1 MTLDLEALVRP
12 AAVQDVQPLEE
23 FIRPFVES
31 DRLLPRTTGE
41 LTSLIENGFVAELQG
56 RIAGFAAL
64 EVYSPKLAEIRSL
77 AVAPIHQGRGI
88 GRRLVVPASHARKNT
103 TFWKSW
109 PSRRRKISSSGAVSI
124 TRFPVRRK
132 RCSFKRDRLNAP
144 VRFIDSA
151 RH

>member
-12 AAVQDVQPLEE
+12 AAVQDVQPLED

-88 GRRLVVPASHARKNT
+88 GRRLVDACIARAKEHN
-103 TFWKSW
+103 
-109 PSRRRKISSSGAVSI
+109 ILEVMAI
-124 TRFPVRRK
+124 TATEDFFQ
-132 RCSFKRDRLNAP
+132 RCGFDYTLPGQKKAL
-144 VRFIDSA
+144 FIQT
-151 RH
+151 R

>member
-88 GRRLVVPASHARKNT
+88 GRRLVDACIARAKEHN
-103 TFWKSW
+103 
-109 PSRRRKISSSGAVSI
+109 ILEVMAI
-124 TRFPVRRK
+124 TATEDFFQ
-132 RCSFKRDRLNAP
+132 RCGFDYTLPGQKKAL
-144 VRFIDSA
+144 FIQT
-151 RH
+151 R

>member
-12 AAVQDVQPLEE
+12 ATPQDVQPLED

-41 LTSLIENGFVAELQG
+41 LTSLIEHGFVAELQG

-64 EVYSPKLAEIRSL
+64 EVYSAKLAEIRSL

-88 GRRLVVPASHARKNT
+88 GRRLVDACIFRAKDLNILEVMA
-103 TFWKSW
+103 
-109 PSRRRKISSSGAVSI
+109 I
-124 TRFPVRRK
+124 TATEEFFE
-132 RCSFKRDRLNAP
+132 RCGFNYTLPGQKKAL
-144 VRFIDSA
+144 FIQT
-151 RH
+151 R

>member
-12 AAVQDVQPLEE
+12 ARTEDVQPLEE

-41 LTSLIENGFVAELQG
+41 LTSLIEHGFVAELQG

-88 GRRLVVPASHARKNT
+88 GRRLVDACIARAKELN
-103 TFWKSW
+103 
-109 PSRRRKISSSGAVSI
+109 ILEVMAVTATEEFFQRCGFDYTLPGQKKALFI
-124 TRFPVRRK
+124 QTR
-132 RCSFKRDRLNAP
+132 
-144 VRFIDSA
+144 
-151 RH
+151 

>member
-12 AAVQDVQPLEE
+12 AKTEDVQPLEG

-41 LTSLIENGFVAELQG
+41 LTSLIEHGFVAELQG

-88 GRRLVVPASHARKNT
+88 GRRLVDACIARAKELN
-103 TFWKSW
+103 
-109 PSRRRKISSSGAVSI
+109 ILEVIAVTATEEFFQRCGFDYTLPGQKKALFI
-124 TRFPVRRK
+124 QTR
-132 RCSFKRDRLNAP
+132 
-144 VRFIDSA
+144 
-151 RH
+151 

>member
-1 MTLDLEALVRP
+1 MTLDLEAIVRP
-12 AAVQDVQPLEE
+12 ARPEDVPTLEE

-64 EVYSPKLAEIRSL
+64 EVYSAKLAEIRSL

-88 GRRLVVPASHARKNT
+88 GRRLIDACIDRAKELNVLEVMA
-103 TFWKSW
+103 
-109 PSRRRKISSSGAVSI
+109 I
-124 TRFPVRRK
+124 TATEEFFQ
-132 RCSFKRDRLNAP
+132 RCGFDYTLPGQKKAL
-144 VRFIDSA
+144 FIQT
-151 RH
+151 R

>member
-12 AAVQDVQPLEE
+12 AEVQDVQPLEE

-88 GRRLVVPASHARKNT
+88 GRRLVDACIARAKEHN
-103 TFWKSW
+103 
-109 PSRRRKISSSGAVSI
+109 ILEVMAI
-124 TRFPVRRK
+124 TATEDFFQ
-132 RCSFKRDRLNAP
+132 RCGFDYTLPGQKKAL
-144 VRFIDSA
+144 FIQT
-151 RH
+151 R

>member
-12 AAVQDVQPLEE
+12 ATNHDVQPLEE

-41 LTSLIENGFVAELQG
+41 LTSLIENGFIAELQG

-88 GRRLVVPASHARKNT
+88 GRRLVDACINCAKEQNILEVMA
-103 TFWKSW
+103 
-109 PSRRRKISSSGAVSI
+109 I
-124 TRFPVRRK
+124 TATEDFFQ
-132 RCSFKRDRLNAP
+132 RCGFDYTLPGQKKAL
-144 VRFIDSA
+144 FIQT
-151 RH
+151 R

>member
-1 MTLDLEALVRP
+1 MTLDLEALIRP
-12 AAVQDVQPLEE
+12 ATPQDVQPLEE

-41 LTSLIENGFVAELQG
+41 LTSLIKNGFIAELQG

-88 GRRLVVPASHARKNT
+88 GRRLIDAC
-103 TFWKSW
+103 
-109 PSRRRKISSSGAVSI
+109 I
-124 TRFPVRRK
+124 TRAKEHSILEVMAITATEEFFE
-132 RCSFKRDRLNAP
+132 RCGFNYTLPGQKKAL
-144 VRFIDSA
+144 FIQT
-151 RH
+151 R

>member
-12 AAVQDVQPLEE
+12 AKTEDVQPLEG

-41 LTSLIENGFVAELQG
+41 LTSLIEHGFVAELQG

-64 EVYSPKLAEIRSL
+64 EVYSPKLAESRSL

-88 GRRLVVPASHARKNT
+88 GRRLVDACIARAKELN
-103 TFWKSW
+103 
-109 PSRRRKISSSGAVSI
+109 ILEVIAVTATEEFFQRCGFDYTLPGQKKALFI
-124 TRFPVRRK
+124 QTR
-132 RCSFKRDRLNAP
+132 
-144 VRFIDSA
+144 
-151 RH
+151 

>member
-1 MTLDLEALVRP
+1 VTLDLEALVRP
-12 AAVQDVQPLEE
+12 AEVQDVQPLEE

-88 GRRLVVPASHARKNT
+88 GRRLVDACIARAKEHN
-103 TFWKSW
+103 
-109 PSRRRKISSSGAVSI
+109 ILEVMAI
-124 TRFPVRRK
+124 TATEDFFQ
-132 RCSFKRDRLNAP
+132 RCGFDYTLPGQKKAL
-144 VRFIDSA
+144 FIQT
-151 RH
+151 R

>member
-12 AAVQDVQPLEE
+12 AKTEDVQPLEE

-41 LTSLIENGFVAELQG
+41 LTSLIEHGFVAELQG

-88 GRRLVVPASHARKNT
+88 GRRLVDACIGRAKELNILEVM
-103 TFWKSW
+103 
-109 PSRRRKISSSGAVSI
+109 AVTATEEFFQRCGFDYTLPGQKKALFI
-124 TRFPVRRK
+124 QTR
-132 RCSFKRDRLNAP
+132 
-144 VRFIDSA
+144 
-151 RH
+151 

>member
-12 AAVQDVQPLEE
+12 AKTEDVQPLEE

-41 LTSLIENGFVAELQG
+41 LTSLIEHGFVAELQG

-88 GRRLVVPASHARKNT
+88 GRRLVDACIARAKELD
-103 TFWKSW
+103 
-109 PSRRRKISSSGAVSI
+109 ILEVMAVTATEEFFQRCGFDYTLPGQKKALFI
-124 TRFPVRRK
+124 QTR
-132 RCSFKRDRLNAP
+132 
-144 VRFIDSA
+144 
-151 RH
+151 

>member
-12 AAVQDVQPLEE
+12 AANEDVQPLQE

-41 LTSLIENGFVAELQG
+41 LTSLIEHGFIAELQG
-56 RIAGFAAL
+56 RISGFAAL

-88 GRRLVVPASHARKNT
+88 GRRLVDACIDRAKELDVLEVMA
-103 TFWKSW
+103 
-109 PSRRRKISSSGAVSI
+109 I
-124 TRFPVRRK
+124 TATEEFFQ
-132 RCSFKRDRLNAP
+132 RCGFGYTLPGQKKAL
-144 VRFIDSA
+144 FIQT
-151 RH
+151 R

>member
-12 AAVQDVQPLEE
+12 AKTEDVQPLEE

-41 LTSLIENGFVAELQG
+41 LTSLIEHGFVAELQG

-88 GRRLVVPASHARKNT
+88 GRRLVDACIARAKELN
-103 TFWKSW
+103 
-109 PSRRRKISSSGAVSI
+109 ILEVMAVTATEEFFQRCGFDYTLPGQKKALFI
-124 TRFPVRRK
+124 QTR
-132 RCSFKRDRLNAP
+132 
-144 VRFIDSA
+144 
-151 RH
+151 